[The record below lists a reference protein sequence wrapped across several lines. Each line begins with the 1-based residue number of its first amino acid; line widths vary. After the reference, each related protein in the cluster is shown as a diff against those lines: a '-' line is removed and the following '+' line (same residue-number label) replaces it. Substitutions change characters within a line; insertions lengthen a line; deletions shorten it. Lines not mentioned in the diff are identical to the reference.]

1 MRVFVGAQG
10 ICFFCR
16 IASYADGSRMFTDAP
31 ESTKMRTGTPAIGI
45 LAIGCCLGDV
55 VVVPST
61 VKTNSSSSL
70 SLNDTHDCVFGE
82 HWNQENPLH

>member
-1 MRVFVGAQG
+1 MRVFVGAKE

-16 IASYADGSRMFTDAP
+16 IASYADGSRMFTGAP
-31 ESTKMRTGTPAIGI
+31 ESTKMHTGTPSIAI
-45 LAIGCCLGDV
+45 LAIGCFLGDV

-70 SLNDTHDCVFGE
+70 SLNETLV
-82 HWNQENPLH
+82 WNTFLLL